1 MMNIFYVYGSY
12 FQFKIDDCS
21 FKKKNVFI
29 LLGVIPHDATLEVY
43 FY

>member
-21 FKKKNVFI
+21 FKKKMF
-29 LLGVIPHDATLEVY
+29 L